1 MLKYIKNYNC
11 ASALYNALFAA
22 LCGGMEIQMKK
33 IVSLLLSAVLV
44 FGFVFSFTSCTEAPA
59 DAGAEISVYLGAD
72 VYDFDPTDYYVDSNA
87 EQVMSLLY
95 EPLFKIN
102 ADGERQ
108 YAMAIAHEVDII
120 NREIKIELRESYWSD
135 GTTRVVPSDFVYAW
149 RNVLLA
155 PSNANPASV
164 LLFDIENAVAVKS
177 GDKEIDALG
186 VVDDDENNTLT
197 ITYREG
203 ADYERLLDNLA
214 ALATAPVRYSA
225 VSMGK
230 DYWSK
235 DVSTIMTNGPYK
247 IETLEYYI
255 VGGEFT
261 LERNLGYH
269 QKNDAVEYTQHVTPN
284 KLLSLLTMG
293 EELTFSDKSGKMKV
307 SIEDLDKT
315 VFYMGDASL
324 EYRKVNKDKA
334 IVADDL
340 SVYSYV
346 FNTNK
351 APFNN
356 KDVRR
361 ALSLAIDR
369 NAIIEEIVFG
379 KAANGFLPEA
389 VAKSVYGD
397 NVASRLSADMEEA
410 QALIDA
416 AELSAEDMEFTLTI
430 NKDEESRKIAEIAVE
445 AWEELG
451 FTVTVKEVGY
461 IETEIIDTSIEGERS
476 ILDSAIQN
484 LVKDA
489 SYGVYNYDVIAV
501 DWQLYSKD
509 ALVSLASFTEAMNGN
524 GATLLN
530 NTSRKN
536 IAAWSDN
543 KYNSYLNAAFNARS
557 EEARM
562 NALAE
567 AEKILLEEAPIVP
580 VIFNQSFAFV
590 SSELSEV
597 SFDGFGNIVLTKA
610 ILNNYHAYLPK
621 EE

>member
-1 MLKYIKNYNC
+1 
-11 ASALYNALFAA
+11 
-22 LCGGMEIQMKK
+22 
-33 IVSLLLSAVLV
+33 
-44 FGFVFSFTSCTEAPA
+44 
-59 DAGAEISVYLGAD
+59 
-72 VYDFDPTDYYVDSNA
+72 
-87 EQVMSLLY
+87 
-95 EPLFKIN
+95 
-102 ADGERQ
+102 
-108 YAMAIAHEVDII
+108 
-120 NREIKIELRESYWSD
+120 
-135 GTTRVVPSDFVYAW
+135 
-149 RNVLLA
+149 
-155 PSNANPASV
+155 
-164 LLFDIENAVAVKS
+164 
-177 GDKEIDALG
+177 
-186 VVDDDENNTLT
+186 
-197 ITYREG
+197 
-203 ADYERLLDNLA
+203 
-214 ALATAPVRYSA
+214 
-225 VSMGK
+225 MGK

-247 IETLEYYI
+247 IETIEYYI

-284 KLLSLLTMG
+284 KLMSLVTMG
-293 EELTFSDKSGKMKV
+293 EELTFSNKGDKLNV

-315 VFYMGDASL
+315 VFYMGEASL
-324 EYRKVNKDKA
+324 EYRKANKDKA

-369 NAIIEEIVFG
+369 DKMIEEIVFG

-397 NVASRLSADMEEA
+397 NITSRLSSDMDEA
-410 QALIDA
+410 KALIDA
-416 AELSAEDMEFTLTI
+416 ANLSTNNMKFTLTI
-430 NKDEESRKIAEIAVE
+430 NKDEQSRKMAEIACE

-451 FTVTVKEVGY
+451 FTVTVEEVGY
-461 IETEIIDTSIEGERS
+461 VENTIIDTSTEGERV
-476 ILDSAIQN
+476 IIDQAVQN

-489 SYGVYNYDVIAV
+489 SFGVYNYDVIAI

-509 ALVSLASFTEAMNGN
+509 ALVSLASFTDAMNGN
-524 GATLLN
+524 GANLLN

-536 IAAWSDN
+536 IASWSNN
-543 KYNSYLNAAFNARS
+543 KYNSYINAAFNARN

-580 VIFNQSFAFV
+580 VVFNQSFAFA
-590 SSELSEV
+590 SSELTGIT
-597 SFDGFGNIVLTKA
+597 FDGFGNIILTKA
-610 ILNNYHAYLPK
+610 NLNNYHEYLPK
-621 EE
+621 KEEK